1 MEYNTFTEEIHA
13 LILQRGREYFR
24 QHAVQNL
31 TETPE
36 GWSAEVAGAET
47 YNVVITGVDEP
58 AEWYCNCPHEHGP
71 VCKHV
76 AAVMFAIRERKGL
89 GDEEE

>member
-13 LILQRGREYFR
+13 LILERGREYFR
-24 QHAVQNL
+24 QDAVRHL

-36 GWSAEVAGAET
+36 GWSAEVVGQET
-47 YNVVITGVDEP
+47 YNVVIAGVDEP
-58 AEWYCNCPHEHGP
+58 AEWYCDCPHDRGP

-76 AAVMFAIRERKGL
+76 AAVLFAIRARKGF